1 MSCEPLRG
9 KKVIRRFW
17 TFFETEDVA
26 SAVKFYKK
34 YNSLSSWNPTGRLE
48 KEHPE
53 IYKIYNES
61 DMSAHPSNYDKWLF
75 DYCFADVIVN
85 PC

>member
-1 MSCEPLRG
+1 MSYEPLRG

-26 SAVKFYKK
+26 PAVKFYRK
-34 YNSLSSWNPTGRLE
+34 YNSLSSWNSTDRLE

-53 IYKIYNES
+53 IYNI
-61 DMSAHPSNYDKWLF
+61 
-75 DYCFADVIVN
+75 
-85 PC
+85 

>member
-1 MSCEPLRG
+1 MFNPP
-9 KKVIRRFW
+9 
-17 TFFETEDVA
+17 TDTELAKIPRLYATKDVA
-26 SAVKFYKK
+26 SAVKFYRK
-34 YNSLSSWNPTGRLE
+34 YNSLSSWNSTDRLE

-75 DYCFADVIVN
+75 DYCFGDVIDE
-85 PC
+85 